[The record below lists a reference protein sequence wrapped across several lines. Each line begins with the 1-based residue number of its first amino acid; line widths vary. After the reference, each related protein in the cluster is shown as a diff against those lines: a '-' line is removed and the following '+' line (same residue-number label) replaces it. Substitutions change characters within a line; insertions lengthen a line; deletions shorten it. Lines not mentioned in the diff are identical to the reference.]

1 MSSITKRDLIKYLK
15 KQFSKHNFDEELLSN
30 FVDDVFDTIS
40 YEIVDVQSV
49 MIANFGKFV
58 IKHYGAENDK
68 KIEFLPSRSLK
79 SKVNS

>member
-1 MSSITKRDLIKYLK
+1 MSSITKRDLIKHLK
-15 KQFSKHNFDEELLSN
+15 KQFSDYNFDEELLSN
-30 FVDDVFDTIS
+30 FVDDIFDTIS
-40 YEIVDVQSV
+40 YEIVDEKSV

-58 IKHYGAENDK
+58 MRNYGPDDAK